1 MRRRSMHQP
10 LLAARLSAPHKLSL
24 ALNLIRDISQ
34 TARGGINDHP
44 TPTYHELPPGE
55 INTRTEKRPEKWLQL
70 EKCPQESGTALQYL

>member
-1 MRRRSMHQP
+1 M
-10 LLAARLSAPHKLSL
+10 SL